1 VSASPFGVETR
12 RTPGR
17 LTIQPSGELDIA
29 TVGRVRALA
38 EQRRPGEAIELDL
51 RRLDFLDTSGLQLVV
66 ELHRAAREDGYEL
79 ILVRATQGVQRV
91 FELAGL
97 DDVLG
102 FVDAPPPA
110 PADEPD

>member
-29 TVGRVRALA
+29 TIGRVRALVV
-38 EQRRPGEAIELDL
+38 QRRPGEAIELDL
-51 RRLDFLDTSGLQLVV
+51 RRLDFLDTSGLQLIV
-66 ELHRAAREDGYEL
+66 ELHRASREEDYEL
-79 ILVRATQGVQRV
+79 ILVRGSHGVQRV

-97 DDVLG
+97 DGVLG

-110 PADEPD
+110 D